1 VIDDR
6 PLIDWA
12 WIAEHLPMIGAAT
25 VQHVVIAALAVTAG
39 FAISLGI
46 ALWVRRDRRVY
57 GPATA
62 VSGILYTIPSLALF
76 ALLVPF
82 TGLSLLTVEIPLVT
96 YTLLI
101 LIRGIVAG
109 LDAVPADVREAAVGM
124 GLTGRA
130 RLRRVDLPLA
140 LPLIFAA
147 LRLAAV
153 STIGL
158 VTVGALIGDAYGGL
172 GVLINEGLQTFFPT
186 EVYVGAI
193 VSIALAFAADF
204 ALVRAQRRATPWTRV
219 RDADGRG

>member
-1 VIDDR
+1 MIDGR
-6 PLIDWA
+6 PLIDWG
-12 WIAEHLPMIGAAT
+12 WIADHLPTIGAAT
-25 VQHVVIAALAVTAG
+25 VQHLVIATIAVAVG
-39 FAISLGI
+39 FVISLGI
-46 ALWVRRDRRVY
+46 ALWTCRDRRVL

-62 VSGILYTIPSLALF
+62 ISGILYTIPSIALF

-82 TGLSLLTVEIPLVT
+82 TGLSLLTVEIPLIT

-101 LIRGIVAG
+101 LIRNIVAG
-109 LDAVPADVREAAVGM
+109 LDAVPAEVGEAATAM
-124 GLTGRA
+124 GLAGQA

-140 LPLIFAA
+140 MPLIFAG

-186 EVYVGAI
+186 KVYVGAI
-193 VSIALAFAADF
+193 LSIGLALAAD
-204 ALVRAQRRATPWTRV
+204 AVLVRVQRLATPWTRV
-219 RDADGRG
+219 RDVDG

>member
-1 VIDDR
+1 MTGDR
-6 PLIDWA
+6 PLIDWG
-12 WIAEHLPMIGAAT
+12 WIAGHLPMIGAAT
-25 VQHVVIAALAVTAG
+25 VQHLVIATIAVAVG
-39 FAISLGI
+39 FAISLGV
-46 ALWVRRDRRVY
+46 ALWTRRDRRVY

-62 VSGILYTIPSLALF
+62 ISGILYTIPSLALF

-82 TGLSLLTVEIPLVT
+82 TGLSLLTVEIPLVM

-101 LIRGIVAG
+101 LIRNIVAG
-109 LDAVPADVREAAVGM
+109 LDAVPAEVSEAATGM

-140 LPLIFAA
+140 MPLIFAG

-186 EVYVGAI
+186 KVYVGA
-193 VSIALAFAADF
+193 VLSIALALAADV
-204 ALVRAQRRATPWTRV
+204 ALVRTQRLATPWTRV
-219 RDADGRG
+219 RGTDG